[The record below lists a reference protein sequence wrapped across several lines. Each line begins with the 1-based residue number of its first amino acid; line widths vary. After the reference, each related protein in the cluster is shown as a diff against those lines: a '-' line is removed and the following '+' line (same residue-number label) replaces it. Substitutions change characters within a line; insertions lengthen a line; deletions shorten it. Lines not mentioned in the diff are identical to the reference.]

1 MHVCFQFNNI
11 SIYET
16 VVRKGTFGGVVALVS
31 NPTGSKFTKS
41 NSIQP
46 LHVTF
51 DLNLKLR

>member
-1 MHVCFQFNNI
+1 MFANSTIIFLFVKLL
-11 SIYET
+11 SAES
-16 VVRKGTFGGVVALVS
+16 RKGTYGGVVVLVS
-31 NPTGSKFTKS
+31 NPTGS